1 MRPKLRIIRLLRIQN
16 MMLVGL
22 AALTFSFGFSA
33 YADGDSVDD
42 SVSEFIQDMVAK
54 HQFSEEQLKAL
65 IGIAEKQD
73 SILNPFGK
81 PPTAKPWTFFKKLY
95 VTEYREKEGVK
106 F

>member
-1 MRPKLRIIRLLRIQN
+1 MRIIRLLRIQN

-73 SILNPFGK
+73 SILKNSMSQSTARKKGLNFGK
-81 PPTAKPWTFFKKLY
+81 KMRRL
-95 VTEYREKEGVK
+95 
-106 F
+106 